1 MMGMGW
7 RLAFLQSHSKAIV
20 LLPISL
26 LHDYGGVYQC
36 YVSSVSAIF
45 MTNMWYVKK
54 KNQQQ
59 QNSIQQYTEHA
70 VLKILNIPKNIWLVH
85 TVSLNG
91 IKREISKIEFFYMA

>member
-7 RLAFLQSHSKAIV
+7 RLAFLQSHSKAIAF
-20 LLPISL
+20 LTISL

-54 KNQQQ
+54 KKQ
-59 QNSIQQYTEHA
+59 QNSIQRYTEHA

-85 TVSLNG
+85 RDSLNG
-91 IKREISKIEFFYMA
+91 IKREISKIQFFYMA

>member
-1 MMGMGW
+1 MLCQLGVSN
-7 RLAFLQSHSKAIV
+7 F
-20 LLPISL
+20 
-26 LHDYGGVYQC
+26 HDK
-36 YVSSVSAIF
+36 YVVC
-45 MTNMWYVKK
+45 KK